1 MRRPAAMAT
10 GRSAFAWLLAAA
22 AAGRLIVFLLLRQHW
37 GWQPPYHLAYLQPP
51 DWYEPSIGEYLVPH
65 MPLYPAFLRVV
76 GYLSSNIYVAAP
88 VAQTVLQLLAIA
100 RLAVTI
106 GAAVRPRSRRAG
118 LTLAFVL
125 GLDPWLCDTA
135 IIMLPAALTGSL
147 FILLVERAA
156 AFSTRVIAEG

>member
-76 GYLSSNIYVAAP
+76 GYLSSNVYVAAP
-88 VAQTVLQLLAIA
+88 VAQTVLRLLALV
-100 RLAVTI
+100 RLAGSIRASGRARYRRRGRSHSCLLACEPGCWCVT
-106 GAAVRPRSRRAG
+106 
-118 LTLAFVL
+118 
-125 GLDPWLCDTA
+125 
-135 IIMLPAALTGSL
+135 
-147 FILLVERAA
+147 
-156 AFSTRVIAEG
+156 